1 MGSTGREPA
10 VWPVRDGYKLGAGAI
25 GSVERGFGCIVGSG
39 LVKGRECVAVFVARF
54 ATHGGEEEDQ
64 MLRTAMLA
72 AARSPLFRAAV
83 ESGPI
88 DPLVN
93 RFVAGIGDDQAV
105 AAARRLTVD
114 RLVTVD
120 HLGEDTTDRH
130 QADATVAAYLQL
142 LQRLGSEG
150 LAARVEVSVKL
161 SALGQ
166 SLPRDAD
173 KIALD
178 SARQVCEAA
187 AAVGT
192 TVTVDMEDHTTTDR
206 TLQTVRDLRVDHPWV
221 GAVLQAMLH
230 RTEADCRDLA
240 GPGSRVRLCKGAYAE
255 PASVAYQDS
264 SGVDRSYVRCLKVLM
279 AGKGLPMVATHDP
292 RLIEIAGFLA
302 ERNGRG
308 LADYE
313 LQMLYGVRPRAQSEL
328 AAEGHPV
335 RVYLPYGTE
344 WYGYFMRRLA
354 ERPANLVFFGRSLLT
369 RG

>member
-1 MGSTGREPA
+1 
-10 VWPVRDGYKLGAGAI
+10 
-25 GSVERGFGCIVGSG
+25 
-39 LVKGRECVAVFVARF
+39 
-54 ATHGGEEEDQ
+54 
-64 MLRTAMLA
+64 MLRTVMLA
-72 AARSPLFRAAV
+72 AARSPMFRAAV
-83 ESGPI
+83 ESGPF

-93 RFVAGIGDDQAV
+93 RFVAGVSDDQAI
-105 AAARRLTVD
+105 AAARRLTQD

-120 HLGEDTTDRH
+120 HLGEDTTDRA
-130 QADATVAAYLQL
+130 QAEATVDAYLTL
-142 LQRLGSEG
+142 LRRLGTEG
-150 LAARVEVSVKL
+150 LADRVEVSVKL

-166 SLPRDAD
+166 SLPKDAD

-178 SARQVCEAA
+178 SARQICEAA

-206 TLQTVRDLRVDHPWV
+206 TLQTVRDLRVDYPWV

-255 PASVAYQDS
+255 PSSVAYQGS
-264 SGVDRSYVRCLKVLM
+264 AEVGRAYVRCLKILM
-279 AGKGLPMVATHDP
+279 AGQGLPMVATHDP
-292 RLIEIAGFLA
+292 RLIEIAEFLA
-302 ERNGRG
+302 VSNERG
-308 LADYE
+308 LDDYE

-328 AAEGHPV
+328 AAAGHRM

-344 WYGYFMRRLA
+344 WFGYFMRRLA
-354 ERPANLVFFGRSLLT
+354 ERPANLAFFARSLLT